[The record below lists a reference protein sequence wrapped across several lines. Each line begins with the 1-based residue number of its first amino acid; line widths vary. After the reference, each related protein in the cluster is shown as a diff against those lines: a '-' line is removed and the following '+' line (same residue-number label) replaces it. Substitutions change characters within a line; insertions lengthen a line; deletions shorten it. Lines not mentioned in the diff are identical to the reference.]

1 MITRFI
7 PLLTTIMRTLYQVPS
22 SEDYDEIFAIRQRGG
37 GINDIKFYKLRGGSI
52 FNVLGSL
59 VKRSIPFLTKYVLPE
74 ALSFSNNVANELGH
88 TPFRKNIKNNLAKS
102 AKNIG
107 RKILKGG
114 RKAKNHLKKKKNI
127 NPQRKRKQPK
137 IKKLR

>member
-1 MITRFI
+1 
-7 PLLTTIMRTLYQVPS
+7 MRTLYQVPS
-22 SEDYDEIFAIRQRGG
+22 SEDYDEIFAIRQRGA

-88 TPFRKNIKNNLAKS
+88 IPFRKKHQKEFS
-102 AKNIG
+102 KVS
-107 RKILKGG
+107 
-114 RKAKNHLKKKKNI
+114 KKHRPENFE
-127 NPQRKRKQPK
+127 RRS
-137 IKKLR
+137 

>member
-1 MITRFI
+1 
-7 PLLTTIMRTLYQVPS
+7 MRTLYQVPS
-22 SEDYDEIFAIRQRGG
+22 SEDYDEIFAIRQRGA

-88 TPFRKNIKNNLAKS
+88 IPFRKNIKKNLAKS

-107 RKILKGG
+107 QKILKGG
-114 RKAKNHLKKKKNI
+114 RKAKKHLKAKKKRNSTK
-127 NPQRKRKQPK
+127 NVKTGKN
-137 IKKLR
+137 KKLR